1 MENTVREKLPSMRRI
16 FIIARKEFSDAVISK
31 RLWLL
36 ILIFLIFYVT
46 MTFTFS
52 FSYAIMPEGMRTPSI
67 TQVFLSAGS
76 SVSLIAP
83 FLGIAFGY
91 DAVSR
96 ERESGT
102 LRILLSRPVYR
113 EDVVNGKIVSSLAI
127 MGITLFASTFLTVSV
142 TIFLH
147 GITIDFDDISRLLL
161 FSIFSLMFAFA
172 YYSLSLFLS
181 TLSNKS
187 SHSLLASIAVW
198 AFFTI
203 IIPIISAFL
212 AFIML
217 GPPSFTF
224 TEVTYQNNVTTYYQE
239 STDYW
244 KKYAELNYMT
254 QIFSINN
261 HYNTLTTPVL
271 TKGSRQEVLDLLK
284 LFSQYPLS
292 IVVLIIY
299 PIIFIMLS
307 YIMFTRREEK

>member
-1 MENTVREKLPSMRRI
+1 METIRREKLQPMKRI
-16 FIIARKEFSDAVISK
+16 LIIARKEFSDAVISK

-36 ILIFLIFYVT
+36 IALFLLFYVT
-46 MTFTFS
+46 MTFYLS
-52 FSYAIMPEGMRTPSI
+52 VAYSIMSEETRPTRI
-67 TQVFLSAGS
+67 TQIFSSAGS

-113 EDVVNGKIVSSLAI
+113 EDVVNGKIIASLAI
-127 MGITLFASTFLTVSV
+127 MGITLFASTFLTVPA

-147 GITIDFDDISRLLL
+147 GITIDLDDIARLFL
-161 FSIFSLMFAFA
+161 FSTFSLMFAFA
-172 YYSLSLFLS
+172 YYALSLFLS
-181 TLSNKS
+181 TLLNKS
-187 SHSLLASIAVW
+187 SLSLMASIALW

-203 IIPIISAFL
+203 IMPIISTMIAFM
-212 AFIML
+212 ML
-217 GPPSFTF
+217 GFPSFANA
-224 TEVTYQNNVTTYYQE
+224 E
-239 STDYW
+239 DYF
-244 KKYAELNYMT
+244 KKYSELNYMI

-261 HYNTLTTPVL
+261 HYNTLTGPVL
-271 TKGSRQEVLDLLK
+271 TKGSKQDVLNLIK
-284 LFSQYPLS
+284 VFSQYPIS
-292 IVVLIIY
+292 IMALILY